1 MMKPHGT
8 TIFGCL
14 RAEPGGI
21 PSTFHIGAQGTQL
34 GRMAGLSAPEDVCL
48 SLSLRS
54 VLRMEDGIIHL
65 RGESFRLLGRSG

>member
-1 MMKPHGT
+1 MGPP
-8 TIFGCL
+8 F
-14 RAEPGGI
+14 
-21 PSTFHIGAQGTQL
+21 SAQGTQL

-65 RGESFRLLGRSG
+65 RGESFRRLGGSG

>member
-1 MMKPHGT
+1 MAMLNNQMVYIYLYSYPFLSLVHIKRP
-8 TIFGCL
+8 
-14 RAEPGGI
+14 PGNMV
-21 PSTFHIGAQGTQL
+21 SL

-65 RGESFRLLGRSG
+65 RGESFRLGGSG